1 MGFSINTNVP
11 SMNSNLDLN
20 ANSLNSKKVLASIA
34 TALKINSAADDA
46 SGMMI
51 ANRLSS
57 QASTFAQEIMNANES
72 IGMIQIADGAMGS
85 ISENMDKIRTLSVQA
100 SSGTLDESGKT
111 IIQNEINALMKSTS
125 DIVNTTSYNGL
136 NLLNNSAGSGLNLQV
151 DSILS
156 FSIDVMS
163 KEGAAASLDQ
173 IDEAMKS
180 INSVRSDLGSTQNKI
195 ESNMKNLF
203 SAQINTTAAESQIR
217 DTDFAKESANFSK
230 ANLLSKTG
238 SFIQS
243 HANISHANIGV
254 LL

>member
-20 ANSLNSKKVLASIA
+20 TSSLNSKKALASIA
-34 TALKINSAADDA
+34 TALRINSAADDA

-51 ANRLSS
+51 SNRLNS
-57 QASTFAQEIMNANES
+57 QASTFGQEIMNANES

-100 SSGTLDESGKT
+100 SNATLDEGGKS
-111 IIQNEINALMKSTS
+111 IIQNEINALMKSTA

-156 FSIDVMS
+156 FSIDIMS
-163 KEGAAASLDQ
+163 KESAASSLDS

-180 INSVRSDLGSTQNKI
+180 INGVRSDLGSMQNKI
-195 ESNMKNLF
+195 VSNINNLS
-203 SAQINTTAAESQIR
+203 SAQINTAAAGSQIK
-217 DTDFAKESANFSK
+217 DIDFAKESENFSK
-230 ANLLSKTG
+230 SNLLSKTG
-238 SFIQS
+238 SFVQS
-243 HANISHANIGV
+243 HANTSHVNMGV